1 MDTLCPFGPGN
12 PGTPGPPRLPYNR
25 NGSGLYVRVQHDK
38 ECSLFRA
45 KIIFDTMRA
54 FEVF

>member
-25 NGSGLYVRVQHDK
+25 NGSGL
-38 ECSLFRA
+38 
-45 KIIFDTMRA
+45 
-54 FEVF
+54 